1 MSPGTLST
9 ALVLACGAAA
19 AQVSP
24 QPLIGKG
31 WGLDHVQITQ
41 PSDAEARETYATRL
55 GFSVPPSSRS
65 PEMGLEGTSISLPPS
80 YLEIGL
86 IYDRERASAYFR
98 EMTPGLARQAG
109 MANYAAVLS
118 RLQNKEGFIRG
129 YFIDVAPVED
139 AAAFL
144 RLVGKKVTLPPP
156 PTYLVDGK
164 QQPGGWQDLFIEE
177 EPSVPAGVP
186 GGPGIGFVEYR
197 NNESRIAT
205 EARLRQVRERIE
217 KNSPDDRRKPGDL
230 HANTARKL
238 SAVWIA
244 VPNVEDAVRRAQS
257 IGLAPGRERKLS
269 ALGAFGRE
277 VSCGQSQ
284 IVYWNASSDDSPL
297 ATAVRRQGPGPFGVS
312 VGVSDLNRAH
322 EIVEKGTGKHF
333 QIDRSGAQPAFLVS
347 PEDAGGIWIEFVQS

>member
-156 PTYLVDGK
+156 PH
-164 QQPGGWQDLFIEE
+164 LFGRWKTTAWRMAG
-177 EPSVPAGVP
+177 SVHRRRAV
-186 GGPGIGFVEYR
+186 GPGRGSRRSR
-197 NNESRIAT
+197 N
-205 EARLRQVRERIE
+205 RLRGI
-217 KNSPDDRRKPGDL
+217 
-230 HANTARKL
+230 
-238 SAVWIA
+238 
-244 VPNVEDAVRRAQS
+244 
-257 IGLAPGRERKLS
+257 
-269 ALGAFGRE
+269 
-277 VSCGQSQ
+277 
-284 IVYWNASSDDSPL
+284 
-297 ATAVRRQGPGPFGVS
+297 
-312 VGVSDLNRAH
+312 
-322 EIVEKGTGKHF
+322 
-333 QIDRSGAQPAFLVS
+333 
-347 PEDAGGIWIEFVQS
+347 PE

>member
-1 MSPGTLST
+1 MSPGTLTT
-9 ALVLACGAAA
+9 ALVLACGAA

-177 EPSVPAGVP
+177 EPLHR
-186 GGPGIGFVEYR
+186 GPRRVQQNAMAAVE
-197 NNESRIAT
+197 
-205 EARLRQVRERIE
+205 RERM
-217 KNSPDDRRKPGDL
+217 R
-230 HANTARKL
+230 
-238 SAVWIA
+238 
-244 VPNVEDAVRRAQS
+244 
-257 IGLAPGRERKLS
+257 
-269 ALGAFGRE
+269 
-277 VSCGQSQ
+277 
-284 IVYWNASSDDSPL
+284 
-297 ATAVRRQGPGPFGVS
+297 
-312 VGVSDLNRAH
+312 NRA
-322 EIVEKGTGKHF
+322 
-333 QIDRSGAQPAFLVS
+333 
-347 PEDAGGIWIEFVQS
+347 